1 MGLFDHFPYTNV
13 HELNLD
19 WILSMMKA
27 LEAEWE
33 SFTAGNSLQFADPM
47 LHDITKTYAKN
58 TIVLDGNGNA
68 YVSLQA
74 VPVGVSL
81 DSTEYWLMVFDYEAF
96 RENVNS
102 NFTFRYYRNDNRAKA
117 AISSGDWLTLDDV
130 LYKATAN
137 IAYDELLEDG
147 VNITH
152 FTLEDFIKQ
161 FMLSATQLINQYK
174 ADIDS
179 SEATYRAELAA
190 DVAATVENLQT
201 QFNAAIAGVTVD
213 SEVINARVGSNGRT
227 YSTLEERLNSQFELA
242 YNELNYLNCGNI
254 LDVPDRPGTLDGGG
268 TANYSNG
275 VITLNGIKLAGVVWY
290 NIFNNT
296 SAFIGDLSAGDS
308 FTVRL
313 IAPTPNTI
321 TGQIYYYISG
331 TWVIATEGE
340 FKDTPISYTIP
351 ATATGMILRFAMAA
365 GSYSNYKAGIFVSN
379 NDIKTNKELEQMI
392 ADAGYYVA
400 TLPINSDLDDVN
412 TTGAYLLAYN
422 YNYSNCPVD
431 AGILFH
437 TQTNAPVQIVYQIAG
452 SAMYYRYYSIYGWLD
467 WRTAKLSVPA
477 IKKKVAMFGDSIT
490 WGRDGNSLTPIQ
502 VGGTIPKIVSWTC
515 EHLEADNFGEGGM
528 GWINTAFNPSTAFD
542 KLSATD
548 LTGYDAV
555 TFMFGANDYYQTIGT
570 YEDDEN
576 DNTIMGQIYKCMN
589 YVKSNYPDI
598 ACILISMPNETNF
611 KNTPYGGFPGYDYD
625 IYNLY
630 ANHKRPKD
638 LHDEMRLFADRYHI
652 PFIDLNH
659 CGITSFN
666 ITTMLPDNAHP
677 SQDGYHLLGGYIAG
691 ELNRI
696 LG

>member
-19 WILSMMKA
+19 WVLSMMKA

-33 SFTAGNSLQFADPM
+33 AFTAGNSLTFADP
-47 LHDITKTYAKN
+47 LQHDSSNTYAKN
-58 TIVLDGNGNA
+58 TIVLDAQGNA

-74 VPVGVSL
+74 VPVGVAL
-81 DSTEYWLMVFDYEAF
+81 GNQDYWLMVFDYEAF
-96 RENVNS
+96 IEKVNS
-102 NFTFRYYRNDNRAKA
+102 NFTYRYYRNDNRAKA

-161 FMLSATQLINQYK
+161 FMQSATNLINQYK

-190 DVAATVENLQT
+190 DVAATVADLQA

-242 YNELNYLNCGNI
+242 YNELNFLNCGNI
-254 LDVPDRPGTLDGGG
+254 LDVPDKSYTMSGGG
-268 TANYSNG
+268 TATFKNCK
-275 VITLNGIKLAGVVWY
+275 IIINGIASSEGWF
-290 NIFNNT
+290 NIFT
-296 SAFIGDLSAGDS
+296 DSSAFFGGLNPGDS
-308 FTVRL
+308 FTARL
-313 IAPTPNTI
+313 IEPVANTI
-321 TGQIYYYISG
+321 IGQVYYYISG
-331 TWVIATEGE
+331 NWVIATEGVIR
-340 FKDTPISYTIP
+340 DVAISYTIP
-351 ATATGMILRFAMAA
+351 ATATGILLRFTVVN
-365 GSYSNYKAGIFVSN
+365 GTYSNFTAGLFISN
-379 NDIKTNKELEQMI
+379 NNVKTNKELEQMI
-392 ADAGYYVA
+392 IDSGYYVA
-400 TLPINSDLDDVN
+400 TLPINSDLNAVN

-431 AGILFH
+431 AGVLFH
-437 TQTNAPVQIVYQIAG
+437 TQINNPAQIVYQLAG
-452 SAMYYRYYSIYGWLD
+452 SAMYYRYYTGAGWID
-467 WRTAKLSVPA
+467 WRTIKLTPPA
-477 IKKKVAMFGDSIT
+477 LKKKIAMFGDSIT
-490 WGRDGNSLTPIQ
+490 WGRDGNLPTPTQ

-515 EHLEADNFGEGGM
+515 DQLDADNYGEGGM
-528 GWINTAFNPSTAFD
+528 GWISTAYNTDTAYD

-548 LTGYDAV
+548 LTGYDVV
-555 TFMFGANDYYQTIGT
+555 TFMFGVNDYYQTIGT

-589 YVKSNYPDI
+589 YVKTNYPDI
-598 ACILISMPNETNF
+598 ACVLISMPNATNF
-611 KNTPYGGFPGYDYD
+611 KNTPYGGFPAYDYE

-630 ANHKRPKD
+630 ANSKRPKD
-638 LHDEMRLFADRYHI
+638 LHDEMVLFADRYHI

-666 ITTMLPDNAHP
+666 ITRMLPDNVHP
-677 SQDGYHLLGGYIAG
+677 SQDGYFLLGGYIAG